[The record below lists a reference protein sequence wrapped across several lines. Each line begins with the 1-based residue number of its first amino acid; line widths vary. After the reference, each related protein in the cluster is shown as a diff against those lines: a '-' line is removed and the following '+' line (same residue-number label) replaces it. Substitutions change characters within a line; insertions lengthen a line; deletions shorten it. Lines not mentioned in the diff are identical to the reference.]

1 MKSSPSQNSHPIR
14 PIIISIISLVI
25 GLFLWKFSFS
35 DDTLSDTSI
44 WDEPIGIRSLSGYTF
59 TNPLL
64 ECENNGSFA
73 KQKYIP
79 FEKNTLERIQ
89 EEIIE
94 KNPNI
99 HLSVYFRNLN
109 NGPWFGIWEDEKF
122 LPASL
127 MKVTLMM
134 NYLKWWDED
143 KTILSR
149 QATIPK
155 EGEIIPQLIP
165 PKNTLTPGATYTIS
179 EMLYNLIAY
188 SDNIAARWLLATL
201 PYDRQMQLF
210 RDLSIP
216 LPEWNIDYSIT
227 VKEYASF
234 FRMLYNASYLSREA
248 SEAWLNLLSQS
259 SFRDGIVAWVPS
271 DIRVAHKFWEREFSD
286 TNGIT
291 KNQFHDCGIVYHPSY
306 PYLLCIMTRTET
318 EDIITLSHIISE
330 SSRVIFEEVDAIYPY
345 KK

>member
-1 MKSSPSQNSHPIR
+1 MNSPAARSHHRIKQ
-14 PIIISIISLVI
+14 IIIAIIILII
-25 GLFLWKFSFS
+25 GVLLWRYSFS
-35 DDTLSDTSI
+35 SDTVTDSPL
-44 WDEPIGIRSLSGYTF
+44 WDESSGIRTLSGYAF

-73 KQKYIP
+73 KQKYLP
-79 FEKNTLERIQ
+79 FEKEIIARI
-89 EEIIE
+89 EKEIIE
-94 KNPNI
+94 KNPDT

-109 NGPWFGIWEDEKF
+109 NGPWFGIAEDEAF

-143 KTILSR
+143 KSILSR
-149 QATIPK
+149 EVEIPK
-155 EGEIIPQLIP
+155 EWEVINQLIP
-165 PKNTLTPGATYTIS
+165 PKNSLIPGNTYTIS
-179 EMLYNLIAY
+179 EMLYNLIVY
-188 SDNIAARWLLATL
+188 SDNMAARWLLATL

-216 LPEWNIDYSIT
+216 LPEWSADYSIT

-234 FRMLYNASYLSREA
+234 FRILYNASYLSQEA

-259 SFRDGIVAWVPS
+259 VFRDGIVAWVPS
-271 DIRVAHKFWEREFSD
+271 DIRIAHKFGEREFSD
-286 TNGIT
+286 ENGVT
-291 KNQFHDCGIVYHPSY
+291 KNQFHDCGIIYHPTY

-318 EDIITLSHIISE
+318 EDINTLSHIISE
-330 SSRVIFEEVDAIYPY
+330 SSKIIFEEINALYPY